1 MTFRFHSKIF
11 IKLEIRVSQN
21 LSRKSG
27 GRPVKCQGWEG
38 RPFPSSPGPLFQN
51 EVKYSAFDIPLWL
64 LFDMEMIFH
73 SHANKTH
80 FLKRGCA
87 LSLNLK
93 VRAFWNSE
101 VAYWELRCTQ
111 GSSTSFLGSLSCPI
125 GYLFLD
131 FLPTVRLGNPKKDL
145 KNCQLKKNGLAYASI
160 ISKNKTAVHENS
172 FCKFFFGFPNRT
184 VKGKSQ
190 EIHEIR
196 I

>member
-1 MTFRFHSKIF
+1 MFLYYTLHIRIQSFSFVSWSLLSKLNFLNLLTFRFHSKIF

-51 EVKYSAFDIPLWL
+51 EVKYSAFGIPLWL

-93 VRAFWNSE
+93 VRAFETRKW
-101 VAYWELRCTQ
+101 
-111 GSSTSFLGSLSCPI
+111 PI
-125 GYLFLD
+125 GSWDVLR
-131 FLPTVRLGNPKKDL
+131 VRQPRSSVLSP
-145 KNCQLKKNGLAYASI
+145 
-160 ISKNKTAVHENS
+160 V
-172 FCKFFFGFPNRT
+172 R
-184 VKGKSQ
+184 
-190 EIHEIR
+190 
-196 I
+196 

>member
-1 MTFRFHSKIF
+1 MFLYYTLHIRIQSFSFVSWSLLSKLNFLNSLTFRFHSKIF

-38 RPFPSSPGPLFQN
+38 RPFPSSPGSLFQN

-80 FLKRGCA
+80 FPKRGCA

-93 VRAFWNSE
+93 VRAFGTRKW
-101 VAYWELRCTQ
+101 
-111 GSSTSFLGSLSCPI
+111 PI
-125 GYLFLD
+125 GSWDVLR
-131 FLPTVRLGNPKKDL
+131 VRQPRSSVLSP
-145 KNCQLKKNGLAYASI
+145 
-160 ISKNKTAVHENS
+160 V
-172 FCKFFFGFPNRT
+172 R
-184 VKGKSQ
+184 
-190 EIHEIR
+190 
-196 I
+196 